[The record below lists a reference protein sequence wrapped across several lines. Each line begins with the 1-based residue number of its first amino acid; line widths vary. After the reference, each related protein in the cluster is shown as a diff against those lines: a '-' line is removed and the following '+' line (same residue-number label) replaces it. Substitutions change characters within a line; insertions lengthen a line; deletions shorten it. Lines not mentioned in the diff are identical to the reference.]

1 MIGKNKYPDFI
12 WDVDSGHLTIE
23 RTGDKFVDSSEYI
36 EDKYKKFSNIDEIR
50 SYLNENKITGSVGRK
65 LK

>member
-1 MIGKNKYPDFI
+1 MVVKNKYPDFI
-12 WDVDSGHLTIE
+12 WDVHSGHLIVE
-23 RTGDKFVDSSEYI
+23 KSGSKFVDSSEYN
-36 EDKYKKFSNIDEIR
+36 EDKYKKFSTMDEIY